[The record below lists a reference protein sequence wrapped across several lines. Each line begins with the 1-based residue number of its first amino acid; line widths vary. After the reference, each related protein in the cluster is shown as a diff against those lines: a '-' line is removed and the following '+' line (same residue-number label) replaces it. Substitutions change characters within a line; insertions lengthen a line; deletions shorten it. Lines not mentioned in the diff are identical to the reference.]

1 MTNLSGDE
9 LFRMEELSVGSGP
22 HFIDHSR
29 LQVKEHSSR
38 NVFPGSSLAEE
49 RVERVITTSDGLV
62 RWHLTIRLDT
72 VLQTVQFPASITDLN
87 SGLTEMNRNALT
99 LKFKEL
105 RILNESR
112 RMTAP

>member
-1 MTNLSGDE
+1 
-9 LFRMEELSVGSGP
+9 MEELSVGSGP

-38 NVFPGSSLAEE
+38 NMFPGSSLAEE

-62 RWHLTIRLDT
+62 RGHLTIRLDT

-87 SGLTEMNRNALT
+87 SGLTEMNRNTLT
-99 LKFKEL
+99 LKYGYYLLDTRMKFKMKKMKSEKFS
-105 RILNESR
+105 IK
-112 RMTAP
+112 